1 MRNGKALKGWMVT
14 GATTLLIVCFLA
26 STTWA
31 ASAPRL
37 NLFPKDVTEHLSETG
52 ETARAMESE
61 LKGVITSLETQM
73 DLFKASECEG
83 STGDPG
89 CEKIT
94 RQIADGYQ
102 KMLDVMKE
110 SLPEMKQSIM
120 ATNKGIEKNL
130 RRELGGKTTPAEM
143 QKMLAKKK
151 KPKVI
156 KGRFSLSARFAQY
169 HSLVSSGGGQS
180 LAKLAAEIYL
190 DSKQVLEMID
200 LMDAEMARQET
211 IIKLGSMYGTITPE
225 MSGTVDAV
233 KTVIFGEP
241 EGESSL
247 PEAPGGEAGGFQSPL
262 RKY

>member
-1 MRNGKALKGWMVT
+1 MRIKNVLKGWMLPGMT
-14 GATTLLIVCFLA
+14 ALLIVFFLA
-26 STTWA
+26 TMTWA

-61 LKGVITSLETQM
+61 LKVAIKGLETQM
-73 DLFKASECEG
+73 SLFKASECEG

-89 CEKIT
+89 CEKIN
-94 RQIADGYQ
+94 RQMGESYQ
-102 KMLDVMKE
+102 EMLDIMKA
-110 SLPEMKQSIM
+110 SLPDMKQSIR

-130 RRELGGKTTPAEM
+130 RRELGGKTTPAEL
-143 QKMLAKKK
+143 QKMLAKKT

-156 KGRFSLSARFAQY
+156 KGRFSLSARFAKY
-169 HSLVSSGGGQS
+169 HSLISSGSGQS

-225 MSGTVDAV
+225 MTSTVDAV
-233 KTVIFGEP
+233 KTVIFGEA
-241 EGESSL
+241 ETESTL
-247 PEAPGGEAGGFQSPL
+247 PEAPEGEVGGFQSPL